1 MTERTKKLLLVG
13 GFILS
18 VFVIAFILYILFFK
32 PAPPPA
38 TVEPIGAEIFTGE
51 LPTSLEGQIVHPTSE
66 TEEIPTGLQ
75 EADTIARG
83 GLTQTTELT
92 TSAVYDTVLSGE
104 GNKIN
109 YYNAAD
115 GRFYTIDENGN
126 VVALSQTQFPDAE
139 KVEWNKDSEKALI
152 EFPDGSNIVYD
163 FSSEKQFTLP
173 THWEDF
179 DFSPVANEVIA
190 KSIALDP
197 NNRWLVVASDDGSST
212 KSIQALGENADKVSV
227 NWSPNDQVVA
237 FAKTANAIQGGID
250 RAVIYPV
257 GKNQE
262 NFKGLVVEGLNFE
275 SLWSPS
281 GKQLLYSVAGD
292 YSENKPLLWIV
303 DATASTMGDNRQSLG
318 LNTWVDKCTWNTP
331 STVYCGVPLELPPNA
346 GLQRSVY
353 QNQSDALYKIDL
365 TTGRSTLVAIPAEST
380 SINHLQVSEDESLL
394 YFSNDSGQLELM
406 HLK

>member
-18 VFVIAFILYILFFK
+18 VFAIAFVLYLLFFK

-38 TVEPIGAEIFTGE
+38 TVEPTGAEIFTGE
-51 LPTSLEGQIVHPTSE
+51 LPTSLEGQIVRPTTE
-66 TEEIPTGLQ
+66 TGETTTGLQ

-92 TSAVYDTVLSGE
+92 TSAVYDTVLSGD
-104 GNKIN
+104 GDKIN
-109 YYNAAD
+109 YYNTAD
-115 GRFYTIDENGN
+115 GRFYTIDEDGN
-126 VVALSQTQFPDAE
+126 VVALSQTQFPNAE
-139 KVEWNKDSEKALI
+139 TVEWNKTSEKALI

-163 FSSEKQFTLP
+163 FGSEKQVTLP
-173 THWEDF
+173 NHWEDF
-179 DFSPVANEVIA
+179 DFSPTTDEVIA

-212 KSIQALGENADKVSV
+212 QSIQALGENADKVSV

-237 FAKTANAIQGGID
+237 FAQTANAIQGGVD
-250 RAVIYPV
+250 RNVIYPV

-262 NFKGLVVEGLNFE
+262 NFKGLVVEGLNFD

-281 GKQLLYSVAGD
+281 GKQLLYSVTGD
-292 YSENKPLLWIV
+292 YSSNKPLLWIV
-303 DATASTMGDNRQSLG
+303 DATASTMGDNRRSLG
-318 LNTWVDKCTWNTP
+318 LNTWVDKCDWSAS
-331 STVYCGVPLELPPNA
+331 STVYCAVPLELPPNA
-346 GLQRSVY
+346 GLQRSLY
-353 QNQSDALYKIDL
+353 QNQPDAIYKIDL

-380 SINHLQVSEDESLL
+380 SVNDIQVSEDESLL
-394 YFSNDSGQLELM
+394 YFSNENGQLELM